1 MDRTSQILKIIEENP
16 GIHIRGII
24 RETKFE
30 NGVVQY
36 HLRKLEKQNKVKSEK
51 RTRYKRFY
59 AIDINE
65 EEFPII
71 ENLRKKNKTKFTFCY
86 S

>member
-24 RETKFE
+24 KESKFE

-36 HLRKLEKQNKVKSEK
+36 HLRKLEETK
-51 RTRYKRFY
+51 RK
-59 AIDINE
+59 E
-65 EEFPII
+65 
-71 ENLRKKNKTKFTFCY
+71 LL
-86 S
+86 